1 MNIETASAN
10 VRSMSEAL
18 KSAAVP
24 GKQTEGYIESEILY
38 EGASVSAKLLTKKNV
53 NAPKICI
60 QNQVLILN
68 WIKIRIQ

>member
-38 EGASVSAKLLTKKNV
+38 EGASVSAKVLTKKTLMLL
-53 NAPKICI
+53 KIFI
-60 QNQVLILN
+60 QKQVLILN
-68 WIKIRIQ
+68 

>member
-10 VRSMSEAL
+10 VRTMCEAV

-38 EGASVSAKLLTKKNV
+38 EGASVSAKVLTKKTLMLL
-53 NAPKICI
+53 KIFI
-60 QNQVLILN
+60 QKQVLILN
-68 WIKIRIQ
+68 